1 MRIAFRK
8 ISTQKGNFEVNIDS
22 LSFSGTFTRDR
33 DDLVVLDSILKGDIQ
48 LSCDRCGEEFVKDYV
63 EPLTLKV
70 SEGYYE
76 GDDLDVIESHD
87 HFVDFDMIAKSEIE
101 AIKNEYHYCDKCK
114 DLEGE

>member
-8 ISTQKGNFEVNIDS
+8 ISSQKGRFELKIDS
-22 LSFSGTFTRDR
+22 LSFNGTFKRDR
-33 DDLVVLDSILKGDIQ
+33 DDLVVLDSIIKGEIN
-48 LSCDRCGEEFVKDYV
+48 LLCDRCGEEFMKHYD

-87 HFVDFDMIAKSEIE
+87 HFVDFDMIALSEIE
-101 AIKNEYHYCDKCK
+101 AIKNEYHYCDKCN